1 MSGQAVSQER
11 RPAADGG
18 GAADSGGR
26 PAAAPYYVR
35 KVRVGERYKAFGE
48 GGGGSAISGL
58 AGDDGRISLG
68 MELDSIL
75 MDVAPDLYS
84 HFGAFVR
91 EDMNN
96 ALRQVRTARAQGHDA
111 HVRVVINQGN
121 RTVEIHDVGTNGMPV
136 SVFRD
141 VYTVLGR
148 SGNLDGRESGQKGIG
163 RFAFLGASDTKVVET
178 YARETGERYGFI
190 IRGGKIF
197 EPIPDDMLSIRE
209 FGSRTSVCVDPKH
222 DFGGLEGY
230 AREIAAAATV
240 PVFLDTGD
248 GGEVRIDGQGGLG
261 CDCED
266 AVRIKE
272 DDFEFVGCAT
282 CRSLPNRPSH
292 ATYLIGIP
300 IGLNAHLPFVD
311 VFETTT
317 LNILDERKYEPTTSR
332 DALASEAGKRI
343 CARLAEAVKSGL
355 CSCDWN
361 GERLPRKVPGL
372 IEKLISS
379 SPCIDAGD
387 GVVRV
392 MDIVGSGARRLATL
406 MSRGHRV
413 LKTTDRSEFDDS
425 LPRAML
431 DRDGH
436 NSGDNYILVRPLWR
450 ILDDANGRPLS
461 YAPSTSLTWRRRAWD
476 HVDAGKGP
484 VLFLKDARDQ
494 EEFERLGVECLPQTK
509 TCAGGRGTGRIKIY
523 ADTQSSEC
531 DIGGVTD
538 RDVCVQKNPGL
549 TSVLDVCRTMR
560 RHGRRMLHLRLFA
573 DKSGASAGAGTPAST
588 FGEMLAAADACEY
601 RTSSGPMTGK
611 EITAI
616 PAERLA
622 VCMGDDEFVR
632 AMCDDRTAATASGGR
647 IVVYD
652 DEGMDDDRL
661 WLAYG
666 WRHRGA
672 VPERLRADDLARAAF
687 SVLGVSDKVAA
698 GFNVDRAN
706 IGMVGELRMLSTT
719 AQKDLYMRVCE
730 IVCSDHG
737 MEPGQMTVSGPAAEH
752 ISRIGPTPG
761 DHGMCMA
768 AARAMNDD
776 EATSVGHDRYTYDCL
791 WQEYLMRAAM
801 GRIADLHGHVMFDGH
816 GGSAGRSTRF
826 ETTDAAGMLYA
837 DLLGHLFGEAS
848 VSVEQRGGA
857 LMIDAVIGG
866 AGGPAVHMGGSLFG
880 MVFGSAVHYAI
891 DAAPGGRI
899 RIRGRIGTCDAG

>member
-11 RPAADGG
+11 P
-18 GAADSGGR
+18 

-48 GGGGSAISGL
+48 GGVGSAISKL

-111 HVRVVINQGN
+111 FVRVVINPGS
-121 RTVEIHDVGTNGMPV
+121 RTVEIHDVETNGMPV

-197 EPIPDDMLSIRE
+197 EPIPNDMLSIRE

-240 PVFLDTGD
+240 PVFLDTGE

-261 CDCED
+261 CGCKD

-282 CRSLPNRPSH
+282 CDSLPNRPSN
-292 ATYLIGIP
+292 AAYLIGIP
-300 IGLNAHLPFVD
+300 IGLNADLPFLD
-311 VFETTT
+311 LFQTTT

-332 DALASEAGKRI
+332 DALASEAAKRI
-343 CARLAEAVKSGL
+343 CARLAEAVKSEL
-355 CSCDWN
+355 CRYDWN
-361 GERLPRKVPGL
+361 GERLPREVPGL
-372 IEKLISS
+372 IGKLISS
-379 SPCIDAGD
+379 SPCIDAGE
-387 GVVRV
+387 GTVRV
-392 MDIVGSGARRLATL
+392 MDLVGSGARRLAML
-406 MSRGHRV
+406 MGRRHHV
-413 LKTTDRSEFDDS
+413 LKTTNRSEFDDS

-431 DRDGH
+431 NHDHDI
-436 NSGDNYILVRPLWR
+436 GDNYILVRPLWR
-450 ILDDANGRPLS
+450 ILDDSNGRPLS
-461 YAPSTSLTWRRRAWD
+461 YAPSTNLTWRRRAWD

-484 VLFLKDARDQ
+484 VLFLDARDQ
-494 EEFERLGVECLPQTK
+494 EEFERLGVERLPQTK

-560 RHGRRMLHLRLFA
+560 RKGRRMLHLRLFA
-573 DKSGASAGAGTPAST
+573 DKGGASAGAGTPAST

-601 RTSSGPMTGK
+601 RTSSGPMTGR

-616 PAERLA
+616 PAKRLA
-622 VCMGDDEFVR
+622 VCMGDNEYVR
-632 AMCDDRTAATASGGR
+632 AMCDDRTASTASGGR

-666 WRHRGA
+666 WRHEGA
-672 VPERLRADDLARAAF
+672 VPEKLPIAGLARAAF
-687 SVLGVSDKVAA
+687 SALGVSNEVVAE
-698 GFNVDRAN
+698 FDLHRAS

-719 AQKDLYMRVCE
+719 AQRDMYMRVCRL
-730 IVCSDHG
+730 VCSDHN
-737 MEPGQMTVSGPAAEH
+737 MEHGRMMMSGPAAEH
-752 ISRIGPTPG
+752 ISRTGSAPG
-761 DHGMCMA
+761 DHGMCIA
-768 AARAMNDD
+768 VARAMNDD
-776 EATSVGHDRYTYDCL
+776 EATSVGHERYSYEYI
-791 WQEYLMRAAM
+791 WQGYLMQAALC
-801 GRIADLHGHVMFDGH
+801 RLAELHGHVMFDGH
-816 GGSAGRSTRF
+816 GGRGAKRNTRF
-826 ETTDAAGMLYA
+826 ETADSAGMLYA

-848 VSVEQRGGA
+848 VSVERRDGA
-857 LMIDAVIGG
+857 MMIDAVIGG
-866 AGGPAVHMGGSLFG
+866 TGGPAVHIGGSLFD
-880 MVFGSAVHYAI
+880 MIFGSAVHYAL
-891 DAAPGGRI
+891 DALDDGRI
-899 RIRGRIGTCDAG
+899 RIRGRLGTCAAD